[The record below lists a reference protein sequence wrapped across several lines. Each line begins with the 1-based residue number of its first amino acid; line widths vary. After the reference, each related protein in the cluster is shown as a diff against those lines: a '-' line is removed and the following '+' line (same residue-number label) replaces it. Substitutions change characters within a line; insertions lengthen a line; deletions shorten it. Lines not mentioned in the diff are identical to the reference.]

1 MRRFGLSLIAMAG
14 LAGSAVAQNT
24 GAVLTDNGATY
35 RIGGSA
41 TATLNTTPT
50 TTGGGP
56 TMDLFKPNQSTPDHL
71 FNDWWWYRTA
81 GGGAVDTR
89 EYAIASATSRT
100 LIGANSVEY
109 GYDIRA
115 GGTGAVMLNGILSYT
130 LTGQPN
136 SIANAAR
143 MDQRWTLRNPN
154 NFDVELNMFHY
165 IDFDLSGSTSDSATL
180 TTPNERMLIRDAAGT
195 QKGADWWGVGA
206 TNYQVTPFA
215 TLRGLLTNTLVNDFN
230 NTGLPFG
237 PGDWTGGYQW
247 RLHVPAG
254 GIVHILSSYALNDEA
269 IPAPGTLALLGLA
282 GLAARRRR

>member
-1 MRRFGLSLIAMAG
+1 MRRLSLSLIAVAG
-14 LAGSAVAQNT
+14 LAGSAIAQNT

-41 TATLNTTPT
+41 TATLNTSPT
-50 TTGGGP
+50 TTGAP
-56 TMDLFKPNQSTPDHL
+56 TMDLFKPNQSTPDHV

-81 GGGAVDTR
+81 GGGAADTR
-89 EYAIASATSRT
+89 EFSMANATSRT
-100 LIGANSVEY
+100 LIGSNSVEY
-109 GYDIRA
+109 GYDIRS
-115 GGTGAVMLNGILSYT
+115 GGTGAVMLTGILSYT

-143 MDQRWTLRNPN
+143 VDQRWTLRNPN
-154 NFDVELNMFHY
+154 QFDVELNMFHY
-165 IDFDLSGSTSDSATL
+165 VDFDLVGTAGGDSATR
-180 TTPNERMLIRDAAGT
+180 TTPNERMFIIDG

-206 TNYQVTPFA
+206 TNYQVTAFA
-215 TLRGLLTNTLVNDFN
+215 TLRGLLTNTVINDFN

-237 PGDWTGGYQW
+237 PGDFTGGFQW

-269 IPAPGTLALLGLA
+269 IPAPGALALLGLA